1 MSNSSTFQCAAPHC
15 NHQWH
20 KMGEGKLFLFHLRK
34 LTPHGESDKKVWLCE
49 QCFESW
55 EVTLGTEGETV
66 LSPLAQMAS

>member
-34 LTPHGESDKKVWLCE
+34 LTAHGESDKKVWLCE